1 MILKDIIN
9 KLDTNIKINLNMDTP
24 LFKFSDHFNF
34 NFNAFIEMSGE
45 NWFLKIFIPKTK
57 NIDNVK
63 PLFPL
68 FNVEERLNYYIAT
81 EKINNND
88 IINFI
93 KKLDSIFGVDI
104 NEFRLSGHNIEV
116 SLITIENKKY
126 EISNIIENEIS
137 KFHFINNIKMA
148 NRTLREILNERNS
161 AESLYTIIF
170 SVDLKTFIDNNVV
183 KLLANREA
191 LVQLKDNYPE
201 NDSFRVFIYTK
212 EKLNEDDIDTVSIE
226 NNIYEIYI
234 KSRFISAISNKANSM
249 YIFRDYTF
257 LNIVKE
263 KIVVTTIMPEF
274 RSMEYLKIIYSVAME
289 FKREIKLEI
298 FDKYTDNIF
307 N

>member
-9 KLDTNIKINLNMDTP
+9 KLNINIKINLNMDSP
-24 LFKFSDHFNF
+24 LFKFSDQFNF
-34 NFNAFIEMSGE
+34 NSNAFVEISGN

-57 NIDNVK
+57 NIDNIK

-68 FNVEERLNYYIAT
+68 FNVEDRLNYYILT
-81 EKINNND
+81 EKINNN

-93 KKLDSIFGVDI
+93 KKLDSIIGVNI
-104 NEFRLSGHNIEV
+104 NELRLNGHNIEV
-116 SLITIENKKY
+116 SLMTIENKKY
-126 EISNIIENEIS
+126 EISNIMENEIS
-137 KFHFINNIKMA
+137 KFHFINNIKMT
-148 NRTLREILNERNS
+148 NRTLIEILNEKNS
-161 AESLYTIIF
+161 VEPLYTVIF
-170 SVDLKTFIDNNVV
+170 SVDLKTFINNNIV

-191 LVQLKDNYPE
+191 LVQIKDNYPE

-212 EKLNEDDIDTVSIE
+212 EKLNEDNINIVSIE
-226 NNIYEIYI
+226 NNIYETYI
-234 KSRFISAISNKANSM
+234 KNSFISAISNKANSM

-274 RSMEYLKIIYSVAME
+274 RAMEYLRLVYSVAME
-289 FKREIKLEI
+289 FKRKIELEM